1 MSFFNGGP
9 ERPKFEGE
17 QRDYRPKG
25 PRFTPAIILI
35 GMLLFAI
42 LVRVLQ
48 LQGYF

>member
-1 MSFFNGGP
+1 MSFLNSGP
-9 ERPKFEGE
+9 KRPKFEGE
-17 QRDYRPKG
+17 RRDYRPRR

-42 LVRVLQ
+42 LVRILQ